1 MANLKAKI
9 VLRLPASEG
18 RGWVDANGKT
28 DPAGTYYIRYYLGSK
43 MKQDRVEGDYHEA
56 ELALI
61 RTERKLKAHSQGF
74 VVPEES
80 KPENAEKSHR
90 IPDVITAYLT
100 DLRENRRPEKSIK
113 SKKSELELFAKFCDK
128 TTVEQ
133 ITRKDLIAY
142 KNSLLDAGKAPV
154 TALNKLMTICTW
166 LKKNTVVS
174 ITGLLRAED
183 WPEKRDTEP
192 NPYTDGELTKM
203 FAAAGQ
209 HHLLL
214 RFFLA
219 TGCREQEVAHA
230 EFSDINYGKKFI
242 QVQAKPEYGWSPKTE
257 AGTRK
262 IPLGDGLLADLRERG
277 KTGLIFP
284 NANTGRPEGHFL
296 RIIKS
301 IAEVAGVVDAGCHRF
316 RDTFATD
323 QVRARVLDLRDIA
336 KIMGHENMEMMKLYA
351 AFVDLESN
359 QARSAANASDRF
371 AGVRPKIVAIAG

>member
-1 MANLKAKI
+1 
-9 VLRLPASEG
+9 
-18 RGWVDANGKT
+18 
-28 DPAGTYYIRYYLGSK
+28 
-43 MKQDRVEGDYHEA
+43 
-56 ELALI
+56 
-61 RTERKLKAHSQGF
+61 
-74 VVPEES
+74 
-80 KPENAEKSHR
+80 
-90 IPDVITAYLT
+90 
-100 DLRENRRPEKSIK
+100 
-113 SKKSELELFAKFCDK
+113 
-128 TTVEQ
+128 
-133 ITRKDLIAY
+133 
-142 KNSLLDAGKAPV
+142 
-154 TALNKLMTICTW
+154 
-166 LKKNTVVS
+166 
-174 ITGLLRAED
+174 LLRAED

-203 FAAAGQ
+203 FASAGQ

-230 EFSDINYGKKFI
+230 EFSDINYGKRFI
-242 QVQAKPEYGWSPKTE
+242 QVQAKPEYRWSPKTD

-296 RIIKS
+296 HIIKG
-301 IAEVAGVVDAGCHRF
+301 IADVAGVAGAGCHRF

-323 QVRARVLDLRDIA
+323 HVRARVLDLRDIA

-351 AFVDLESN
+351 AFVDLESD

-371 AGVRPKIVAIAG
+371 ASVQPKIVAIAS